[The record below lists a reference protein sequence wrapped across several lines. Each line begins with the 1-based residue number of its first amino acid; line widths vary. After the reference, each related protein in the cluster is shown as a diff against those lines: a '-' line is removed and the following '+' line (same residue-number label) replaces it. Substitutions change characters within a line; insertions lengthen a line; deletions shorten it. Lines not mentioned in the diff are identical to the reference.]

1 MTTNQLIDK
10 LRLLKKMSTIP
21 ETTTPPSKIIDKIFM
36 AQETSEGRGA
46 RVRRVMPTG
55 NIMNFTPFLMFDH
68 FKVPSSAGFP
78 DHPHRGQET
87 ITYVVDG
94 SVDHEDF
101 TGNKG
106 TLNAGDLQFMT
117 AGRGIVHAEMPSAG
131 PNGEVR
137 TVEGIQLWVD
147 LPKDLKN
154 CKPRYR
160 DLRAAEIPIA
170 ETDSKD
176 MTIKVISGQSM
187 GVDSVKDLA
196 YTPVWF
202 LDFETTKQYNGREV
216 NQNMPAG
223 FNSLLYIMKGTATVN
238 GKKVQQHDV
247 VIFKAGG
254 ESIDFI
260 PGPNSRVIVIGGKI
274 LEQPIVQHGP
284 FVATTRKGI
293 VKAFEDYQTKSHGFE
308 KAKGWSSEIGKRMKL

>member
-1 MTTNQLIDK
+1 
-10 LRLLKKMSTIP
+10 MSTTTDI
-21 ETTTPPSKIIDKIFM
+21 TTPISKPIDKIFT
-36 AQETSEGRGA
+36 ALETSEGRGA

-55 NIMNFTPFLMFDH
+55 NMVNFTPFLMFDH

-101 TGNKG
+101 TGSKG

-147 LPKDLKN
+147 LPKELKN

-170 ETDSKD
+170 KSDSED
-176 MTIKVISGQSM
+176 LTVKVISGKSM

-202 LDFETTKQYNGREV
+202 LDFESSKQYSGREV
-216 NQNMPAG
+216 NQDIPEG
-223 FNSLLYIMKGTATVN
+223 FNSLLYVMKGTATVN
-238 GKKVQQHDV
+238 GKKIKQHDV
-247 VIFKAGG
+247 VIFKNGG
-254 ESIDFI
+254 DSIDFI
-260 PGPNSRVIVIGGKI
+260 PGPSSRVIVIGGKI

-293 VKAFEDYQTKSHGFE
+293 VKAFEDYQTRTHGFE
-308 KAKGWSSEIGKRMKL
+308 QAKGWSSEIGKRMKL